1 MVVTLVLVLQV
12 IRHRVIGCLF
22 AVGTKDIDTRY
33 SLHRILQLVIKD
45 IDSSRGICIWW
56 LRD

>member
-22 AVGTKDIDTRY
+22 AVGIKDIDTRY
-33 SLHRILQLVIKD
+33 SLHRILQLAIQD
-45 IDSSRGICIWW
+45 RDSSRGICIWW
-56 LRD
+56 VRD